1 MTAFFTAPNA
11 QWLANGG
18 LPGNRPVPNSPREFL
33 AHRLD
38 GMFAVS
44 LAHARRTDADRTDA
58 PVEAL
63 HRVAS
68 VTPVHGAAHARAS

>member
-1 MTAFFTAPNA
+1 M
-11 QWLANGG
+11 
-18 LPGNRPVPNSPREFL
+18 PNSPREFL

-44 LAHARRTDADRTDA
+44 LADARRTDADRTDA

>member
-1 MTAFFTAPNA
+1 ML
-11 QWLANGG
+11 WLANRG
-18 LPGNRPVPNSPREFL
+18 LLGNRPVPNSPREFL
-33 AHRLD
+33 TQRLD

-44 LAHARRTDADRTDA
+44 LEDARRTDADRADA

-68 VTPVHGAAHARAS
+68 VVTPVDGTTHARVS